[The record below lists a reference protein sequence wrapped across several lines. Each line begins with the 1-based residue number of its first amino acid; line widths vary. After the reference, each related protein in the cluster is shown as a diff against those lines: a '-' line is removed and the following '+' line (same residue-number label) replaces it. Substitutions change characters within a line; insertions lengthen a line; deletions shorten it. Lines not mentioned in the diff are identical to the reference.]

1 MKKTCKRVLATSMS
15 MALMLTSLVPAF
27 AKTTD
32 GSISQREEKNAE
44 LSMNLATQGMVLLEN
59 NNNVL
64 PIAKKANI
72 ALFGGGAYSTIK
84 GGTGSGDV
92 NQRSVTSV
100 WDGFNNAGYNIT
112 STDWLN
118 AFKTAFEEGG
128 GSTGGVSGAKLVPD
142 IEVTDE
148 QIEKAKE
155 GNTDTAVYV
164 IVRSSGEFADRKM
177 SDYYLTDI
185 ERANIEKMSANF
197 DNSIVVLNVGGIMDT
212 KFFDEIEDLDSLL
225 LMSQAG
231 MRSGDA
237 VVKVLNGEVTPSGKL
252 TDTWA
257 VNYEDYPSSD
267 NFGAN
272 DGNISQEDYTDDIY
286 VGYRYFDTFNV
297 TPAYEFGYGL
307 SYTDFNIDVKDVTID
322 SKNVTVNVKVT
333 NTGKKYSGKEV
344 VQLYFSTPD
353 GELEKPYQ
361 ELAAYGKTDVLDP
374 GESQILTL
382 SYTTTEMSS
391 YSEDKAAYIMEAG
404 DYLVRVGNSSRN
416 THVEAVATLDNSCVT
431 EQLSNQKVQ
440 DEDMT
445 ILSNEGVT
453 PYTYAGEA
461 DEIAAAKKFILDSTS
476 IKTENNASQY
486 KDQSIKSYVYEG
498 SDYEAVDQE
507 SNPRYTKQPDGV
519 NNTTPSQQLPT
530 YEEKIVE
537 VEKTID
543 KPTLLDVYQ
552 GNVSME
558 EFLASLTP
566 EEMSYLVEGI
576 GGGGNSTSIIGAQSN
591 SVIGAAGETTSNY
604 YETRAIPNIVLADG
618 PAGIRITQSYEDN
631 GTTYYQYC
639 TAFPIGTLIAQSWD
653 KDVAEQFGKAIGE
666 EMIEMGVTMWL
677 APGMN
682 IHRNPLCGRNFEYY
696 SEDPLVSGV
705 TAAATT
711 IGVQSYEGIGVTI
724 KHYAGNNQEDNRNAV
739 NNTITERAFR
749 EIYLKGFEIAVK
761 TSNPLGIMTSYN
773 LNNGMPAADDYELCT
788 DLARG
793 EWGFNG
799 LIMTDWGGGQSTPV
813 NSMHAGNDL
822 IMPGGSSASIR
833 QAVEDVAPTF
843 GADGY
848 VTVTQGWGSSTENW
862 NDFILDVNGSK
873 TVTAL
878 IAADTELSDKVQA
891 KVDEGTA
898 VINYAEDSL
907 TPVSVTYKGEYANNN
922 NLPLGDLQNAT
933 RNVLNVIM
941 DSTQFKKIGEEN
953 GINVEIGKFAK
964 NAGLGLI
971 LGVEKSNITT
981 VNKVALSI
989 AVEIAEK
996 VSKDE
1001 LDKVV
1006 PAVANEFKAALEE
1019 AKVLL
1024 DDQSANQ
1031 EAIDASFDRLAKVIQ
1046 MLDFIKG
1053 DKTNLQ
1059 LFVNKIKDLNS
1070 DEYTNSTWNIFK
1082 ASLTE
1087 AEAILKDENALEQEV
1102 NESYDALVR
1111 SYLGLRYKPN
1121 KDLLNDLI
1129 NRAEELNVENYTQAS
1144 WGIMQARLLTA
1155 KEVLLNEDATQQ
1167 EVDEIQ
1173 ASLTNAIEGLVTKPE
1188 SPVNPTN
1195 PDSTVKPNGSVDSN
1209 VSNGVVKSGDKSVGI
1224 NTGDDINLIYS
1235 IAGLAVTS
1243 IIIAANKKRKH
1254 I

>member
-1 MKKTCKRVLATSMS
+1 MKKTCKRVFATSVS
-15 MALMLTSLVPAF
+15 MALVLTNIVPAF

-32 GSISQREEKNAE
+32 SSISKREEKNAE

-64 PIAKKANI
+64 PIASNANI

-100 WDGFNNAGYNIT
+100 WDGFNNAGYNVT

-118 AFKTAFEEGG
+118 AFKVAFEEGG

-164 IVRSSGEFADRKM
+164 IVRSSGEFSDRKM
-177 SDYYLTDI
+177 EDYYLTDI
-185 ERANIEKMSANF
+185 EKANIEKMSANF
-197 DNSIVVLNVGGIMDT
+197 ENSIVVLNVGGIMDT

-257 VNYEDYPSSD
+257 VNYEDYSSSD

-307 SYTDFNIDVKDVTID
+307 SYTDFNIDVKDVTVD
-322 SKNVTVNVKVT
+322 SENVTVNVKVT

-344 VQLYFSTPD
+344 VQVYFSTPE

-416 THVEAVATLDNSCVT
+416 THVEAVATLDNSCIT

-440 DEDMT
+440 DEDIT
-445 ILSNEGVT
+445 TLSNKGT
-453 PYTYAGEA
+453 MPYTYAGEA
-461 DEIAAAKKFILDSTS
+461 DEIAAAKKFVLDSAS
-476 IKTENNASQY
+476 FKTENNASPY

-507 SNPRYTKQPDGV
+507 NNPRYTKEPDGK
-519 NNTTPSQQLPT
+519 NNTTPSQKLPA
-530 YEEKIVE
+530 YEEKVVE
-537 VEKTID
+537 IEKTLD
-543 KPTLLDVYQ
+543 NPTLLDVYQ
-552 GNVSME
+552 GKVSME

-566 EEMSYLVEGI
+566 EEMSYIVEGI
-576 GGGGNSTSIIGAQSN
+576 GWGGNNTPIIGAQSN
-591 SVIGAAGETTSNY
+591 SVKGAAGETTSNY

-618 PAGIRITQSYEDN
+618 PAGIRITQSYKDN

-653 KDVAEQFGKAIGE
+653 KDVAEEFGKAIGE

-696 SEDPLVSGV
+696 SEDPLISGV
-705 TAAATT
+705 TAASTT
-711 IGVQSYEGIGVTI
+711 LGVQSYKGIGVTI

-749 EIYLKGFEIAVK
+749 EIYLKGFEIVVK
-761 TSNPLGIMTSYN
+761 TANPLGIMTSYN
-773 LNNGMPAADDYELCT
+773 LNNSMPAADDYELCT

-833 QAVEDVAPTF
+833 AAVEDVAPEF
-843 GADGY
+843 GNDGY
-848 VTVTQGWGSSTENW
+848 VRINRW
-862 NDFILDVNGSK
+862 NDFILDANGTVS
-873 TVTAL
+873 VTATIEKGSTL
-878 IAADTELSDKVQA
+878 NEKVNA
-891 KVDEGTA
+891 KVEEGTA
-898 VINYAEDSL
+898 VINYADDQI
-907 TPVSVTYKGEYANNN
+907 TPVSVTYKGEYKNNT
-922 NLPLGDLQNAT
+922 LPLGDLQKAT

-941 DSTQFKKIGEEN
+941 DSIQFKKIGTEN
-953 GINVEIGKFAK
+953 GVDVEIGKFSK
-964 NAGLGLI
+964 SAGLSLI
-971 LGVEKSNITT
+971 LDVAKSNITQ

-989 AVEIAEK
+989 AVEVASAVTDK
-996 VSKDE
+996 E
-1001 LDKVV
+1001 LDALV
-1006 PAVANEFKAALEE
+1006 PAVANEFKEALEE
-1019 AKVLL
+1019 AKIILA
-1024 DDQSANQ
+1024 DQSASQ
-1031 EAIDASFDRLAKVIQ
+1031 ETVDASFDRLAKAIQ

-1053 DKTNLQ
+1053 DKSNLQ
-1059 LFVNKIKDLNS
+1059 LFVNKVKDLNS
-1070 DEYTNSTWNIFK
+1070 EEYTSTTWNNFIV
-1082 ASLTE
+1082 SLET
-1087 AEAILKDENALEQEV
+1087 AESVLKDVNALEQEV
-1102 NESYDALVR
+1102 NETYDGLVR
-1111 SYLGLRYKPN
+1111 AYLNLRYKPN
-1121 KDLLNDLI
+1121 KNILNDLV
-1129 NRAEELNVENYTQAS
+1129 NKAEELNAANYTQKS
-1144 WGIMQARLLTA
+1144 WGIMQTALLTA
-1155 KEVLLNEDATQQ
+1155 KEVLTNEDATQHD
-1167 EVDEIQ
+1167 VDVAH
-1173 ASLTNAIEGLVTKPE
+1173 ASLTKAIEGLVVNTNTPE
-1188 SPVNPTN
+1188 IPMNPNESVN
-1195 PDSTVKPNGSVDSN
+1195 SN
-1209 VSNGVVKSGDKSVGI
+1209 VSDSVVNSGDKKVSVS
-1224 NTGDDINLIYS
+1224 TGDTVNLIYP
-1235 IAGLAVTS
+1235 ITGLAIASMT
-1243 IIIAANKKRKH
+1243 IILTTKKKKH